1 MKRFLRLWPRRVEL
15 PLRVRSSSSS
25 SSFFVDSVND
35 PAPQE
40 SAGPARR
47 YSDVLVFVI
56 ALATAIGAAGPFGL
70 LQLLRVTGN

>member
-15 PLRVRSSSSS
+15 PLRVRG

-40 SAGPARR
+40 SARPARR
-47 YSDVLVFVI
+47 YSDVLIFVI

-70 LQLLRVTGN
+70 LQLLRVTGS